1 MKYFFKLF
9 LIFFFYNP
17 SFAQTYE
24 FQPIIDLESLPVISQ
39 DKTGTCWSYSSSSF
53 IESEII
59 RLTGNRIDI
68 SEMFQVRNI
77 YPQKAEN
84 YILRQGKA
92 QFDEGGLAH
101 DFINSV
107 RSYGLVPHEAYTG
120 LTSNETVHNHSEMVK
135 VLKAM
140 VNVYVENPNKKLSKN
155 WKESIAAILDIY
167 LGKTPVEFV
176 YEQKKYTPKSFLE
189 YTKINPDNYITI
201 TSYLHQPFY
210 TNFILNIPD
219 NFSNGLMYNIP
230 LNEFIQQIDFALEKG
245 FTIALDCDVSEP
257 TFSAKSG
264 IAVIPENDGDK
275 VLALSEIKK
284 EKSISQNERQED
296 FENLTTTDD
305 HLMHIVGKVQDQNG
319 NIYYKVKNSW
329 GSDISKVANG
339 GFVYMSVPYIRL
351 KGISIFL
358 NKDALIPKFK

>member
-1 MKYFFKLF
+1 MRSIFNLF
-9 LIFFFYNP
+9 LIFLFYNP
-17 SFAQTYE
+17 ILAQSYE
-24 FQPIIDLESLPVISQ
+24 FQSIIDLESLPVISQ

-59 RLTGNRIDI
+59 RLTGKKIDI

-77 YPQKAEN
+77 YPKKAEN

-107 RSYGLVPHEAYTG
+107 RDYGLVPHDAYTG
-120 LTSNETVHNHSEMVK
+120 LTSIETMHNHSEMVK
-135 VLKAM
+135 ILKAM

-167 LGKTPVEFV
+167 LGKPPKEFV
-176 YEQKKYTPKSFLE
+176 YEQKKYSPKSFLE

-201 TSYLHQPFY
+201 TSFSHHPYY
-210 TNFILNIPD
+210 SSFILNIPD

-230 LNEFIQQIDFALEKG
+230 LNEFIEQIDFALGKG
-245 FTIALDCDVSEP
+245 FTIALDCDVSES
-257 TFSAKSG
+257 TFSAKNG

-275 VLALSEIKK
+275 VLALTEIKK
-284 EKSISQNERQED
+284 EKSISQVERQDD

-305 HLMHIVGKVQDQNG
+305 HLMHIVGKVQDQKG
-319 NIYYKVKNSW
+319 NTYYKVKNSW

-339 GFVYMSVPYIRL
+339 GFVYMSVPYIKL

-358 NKDALIPKFK
+358 SKDALLPKLK